1 MALATY
7 MKAGRRGMGQ
17 FVAEVDGASTPI
29 TIGKLLTC
37 TIGNGNA
44 PEFTD
49 PLNPPAVD
57 PDDEGLRGV
66 ALTNGTKSN
75 PTVQYLQ
82 ATPDESGAIQYGG
95 EFYDAVAGP
104 TDLVLFTWLF
114 APSDAVGE
122 WREILFTLSRS
133 NLAFMKIHP
142 VGSDAGWQTK
152 TNSEERPVRLLLEF

>member
-7 MKAGRRGMGQ
+7 MKAGRRGMAQ

-37 TIGNGNA
+37 TIGDGNS

-57 PDDEGLRGV
+57 PDDEGLLG
-66 ALTNGTKSN
+66 ASLGAKSQ
-75 PTVQYLQ
+75 PTVQYLE
-82 ATPDESGAIQYGG
+82 ATPDGSGAITYGG
-95 EFYDAVAGP
+95 ETYNAVAGP
-104 TDLVLFTWLF
+104 TDLLLFTWLF

-122 WREILFTLSRS
+122 WREILVSFTRS
-133 NLAFMKIHP
+133 NLAFMKLHP
-142 VGSDAGWQTK
+142 VGSRAGWQTK